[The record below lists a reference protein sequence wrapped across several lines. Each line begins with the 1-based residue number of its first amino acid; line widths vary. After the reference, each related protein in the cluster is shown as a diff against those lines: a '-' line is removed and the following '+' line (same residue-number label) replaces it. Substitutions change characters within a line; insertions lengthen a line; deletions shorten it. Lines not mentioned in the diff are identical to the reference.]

1 MRTKITLFLL
11 LLNVVLFFF
20 IFGVERKWRT
30 EILIDEAKSRVLG
43 PEAANIQTLK
53 ISGDSLAESVQLE
66 RNGDSWRITSPYEW
80 PANPHAVSRIVNELQ
95 FLEHYTLSLI
105 HI

>member
-66 RNGDSWRITSPYEW
+66 RNGDSWRITSPLRM
-80 PANPHAVSRIVNELQ
+80 AR
-95 FLEHYTLSLI
+95 
-105 HI
+105 